1 MGKYEKQ
8 AFYRCIMK
16 LSGLKAAIVWPF
28 GIAVVGAIVF
38 FLYWPHHSKPDETSA
53 SPVPAKPIVK
63 SMKVLIVHSYNPE
76 YIWVQRINI
85 GIMKELAN
93 LPVEMKIFYMYTKR
107 KFDEASRVAAGNEA
121 AEIVTEWKPDIVIA
135 SDDAAQKYFA
145 SRYAGDNNLPIV
157 FCGVNAEAKDYGYPA
172 SNVTGVMER
181 PYFEETLKFF
191 AVLRP
196 GFKRIAIISEDALTA
211 ELDAR
216 FVNTAPPPFEV
227 QSYTTCKD
235 FDQWQKAVKDAQDKA
250 DAIGV
255 CTYHAVKR
263 TGTNDNMPPA
273 EIMRWTL
280 DNSTIPVIGFLDFV
294 IENGALCGVVESAE
308 EQGLRAGQMAKAILG
323 GKKPSEFPIIQSGVH
338 RRKMLNIDTAQKL
351 GIAVPDS
358 LYKLVEIV
366 HTGN

>member
-1 MGKYEKQ
+1 
-8 AFYRCIMK
+8 MK
-16 LSGLKAAIVWPF
+16 LSGLKAAGVWAF
-28 GIAVVGAIVF
+28 GVVAVGAIVF
-38 FLYWPHHSKPDETSA
+38 FLYWSHQSKSVGTTLLPE
-53 SPVPAKPIVK
+53 PAKPSVK

-76 YIWVQRINI
+76 YIWVERITA

>member
-1 MGKYEKQ
+1 
-8 AFYRCIMK
+8 MK
-16 LSGLKAAIVWPF
+16 LSKIKAAIVWPF
-28 GIAVVGAIVF
+28 GIAAVGAVVF
-38 FLYWPHHSKPDETSA
+38 FLYWPHHSKPGEISV

-76 YIWVQRINI
+76 YVWVQRINT
-85 GIMKELAN
+85 GIMKELAD
-93 LPVEMKIFYMYTKR
+93 LPVEMKMFYMYTKR
-107 KFDEASRVAAGNEA
+107 KSDEALRVAAGNEA
-121 AEIVTEWKPDIVIA
+121 AKIVVEWKPDIVIA

-145 SRYAGDNNLPIV
+145 SRYVGDDNLPIV
-157 FCGVNAEAKDYGYPA
+157 FCGVNGDPKDYGYPA
-172 SNVTGVMER
+172 SNVTGVLER
-181 PYFEETLKFF
+181 PYFEETLKFL

-196 GFKRIAIISEDALTA
+196 GFKRIAIISEDPSTA

-216 FVNTAPPPFEV
+216 FVSTAPPPFEV

-235 FDQWQKAVKDAQDKA
+235 FDQWQKAVKDAQNKA

-280 DNSTIPVIGFLDFV
+280 DNSALPVIGFLDFV

-323 GKKPSEFPIIQSGVH
+323 GKKPSEFPIVQSGVH
-338 RRKMLNIDTAQKL
+338 GRKMLNIDTAQKL